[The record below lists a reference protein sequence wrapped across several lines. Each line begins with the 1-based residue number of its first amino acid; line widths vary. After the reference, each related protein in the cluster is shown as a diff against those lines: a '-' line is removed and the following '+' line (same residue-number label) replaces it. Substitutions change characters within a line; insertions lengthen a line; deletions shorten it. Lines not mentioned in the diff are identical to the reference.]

1 MDVQTNVAPA
11 TGAGSVVP
19 VTTDD
24 SGPLSV
30 REAADRFGARRQAA
44 EKPPETEKPAT
55 QRGPNGQFAR
65 QETNTAEAVEQ
76 SAPAEEQTSAE
87 TEEQV
92 EPAEQPS
99 IDPPRSWS
107 KEDKDAFKL
116 LPPETQQR
124 IVEQDRKRE
133 SEVRK
138 GQNEAAQ
145 IRQAAEAARTQAE
158 QARQQFETGLNEVL
172 LRLSQDGEF
181 ADIKTPKDVEELAE
195 RDPFQF
201 NRWQAKQLTIGQLQ
215 QQANAMRQ
223 QREAEQ
229 RTQFEG
235 WAGEQDKAFT
245 QKVKDFSDPE
255 KATKL
260 RAGVVNYLTE
270 VRGVPADT
278 IPQLWQNPMF
288 RDARMQEIVFDAY
301 RFHEGQKAAKA
312 AIPKSVPAPQRP
324 GTAPSKADAQK
335 ADIAVLEQKLDKATS
350 ERDQIAAAAALR
362 AAKRVAAR

>member
-19 VTTDD
+19 VNTSADD
-24 SGPLSV
+24 GRPISV
-30 REAADRFGARRQAA
+30 REAADRLGARREAA
-44 EKPPETEKPAT
+44 APIEDKPPLSRAPDGRFAGSQATESPPKEDDAAPPTEATGETQADD
-55 QRGPNGQFAR
+55 
-65 QETNTAEAVEQ
+65 
-76 SAPAEEQTSAE
+76 PAEL
-87 TEEQV
+87 
-92 EPAEQPS
+92 PPL
-99 IDPPRSWS
+99 DPPRSWS
-107 KEDKDAFKL
+107 KEQRERWSGLDRD
-116 LPPETQQR
+116 TQQYLLDH
-124 IVEQDRKRE
+124 DRGT
-133 SEVRK
+133 SDSVRK
-138 GQNEAAQ
+138 AQNEAAQ
-145 IRQAAEAARTQAE
+145 IRQAAEAAKTQAE
-158 QARQQFETGLNEVL
+158 QARQQFETGLNDL
-172 LRLSQDGEF
+172 LMRLSQDGEF
-181 ADIKTPKDVEELAE
+181 EDIKTPADVEKLAND
-195 RDPFQF
+195 DPFKF
-201 NRWQAKQLTIGQLQ
+201 ARWQARQQNISLLQ
-215 QQANAMRQ
+215 QQATHLRQ

-229 RTQFEG
+229 RTQFES
-235 WAGEQDKAFT
+235 WATEQDKAFT
-245 QKVKDFSDPE
+245 EMVKDFADPE

-288 RDARMQEIVFDAY
+288 RDARMQAIVFDAV